1 MHAHEQIFRELR
13 SLIMAEYYAAGQQ
26 LPSER
31 DLCERHGVSRI
42 TVRHALKSLE
52 ESGLI
57 ERVKGRG
64 AFVLAGRQAKIPV
77 RTEDF
82 TGSIRSRK
90 EHWIRSVLQVRHV
103 APSPAAARLLA
114 LGGEAACLHAARLD
128 FRDNEPLAL
137 DHVWIPASL
146 AEGVDGPMLE
156 RIDFLECW
164 TAATGHPV
172 SSTDES
178 IEAVLP
184 EPFHQD
190 VLGVAP
196 TTPMLKTE
204 ELMRDAEGHPL
215 ALFITWYRGDQ
226 YRLVSTIR
234 RENSRH
240 G

>member
-1 MHAHEQIFRELR
+1 MHAHEHIFRELR
-13 SLIMAEYYAAGQQ
+13 SLIMSEHYAAGQQ

-31 DLCERHGVSRI
+31 ELCASHGVSRI

-77 RTEDF
+77 RSADF
-82 TGSIRSRK
+82 SGSIGSRNENWRRSILELRQG
-90 EHWIRSVLQVRHV
+90 E
-103 APSPAAARLLA
+103 PPPAANRLLE
-114 LGGEAACLHAARLD
+114 LNSDPTCLHAVRLD
-128 FRDNEPLAL
+128 FKEEEPLAI
-137 DHVWIPASL
+137 DHVWIPRAFSSPIR
-146 AEGVDGPMLE
+146 EPMLE

-164 TAATGHPV
+164 AEAAGLRLGT
-172 SSTDES
+172 TEES

-184 EPFHQD
+184 DPFHLESLA
-190 VLGVAP
+190 VSP
-196 TTPMLKTE
+196 STPLLKTE
-204 ELMRDAEGHPL
+204 ELMKDIDGRPI
-215 ALFITWYRGDQ
+215 ALFITWYRGDR

-234 RENSRH
+234 KDGAH